1 LTEIDGD
8 QDGTADDGQ
17 GQEDIPAHV
26 GEAQK
31 DGGIHSDP
39 VGHVL
44 FLGMQ
49 NRMEPGEKA
58 LADGRRRVFL
68 IGMLELGSIDNVV
81 ARTEEGEK
89 EGKEEGDPN
98 GGPQGSP
105 DGGYLELSSPE
116 KKFVSGYG
124 HRYIGNHD
132 GGRRAI
138 QCRTMLNNEGEPTC
152 DLKGFW
158 MRPRNLSVGDG
169 SVGSRRVRR
178 PGPVRCS
185 QEAIIAA
192 I

>member
-1 LTEIDGD
+1 MGHGPLTLTEIDGD

-89 EGKEEGDPN
+89 EGRRKVIPMEVPKEAQMAVIWN
-98 GGPQGSP
+98 
-105 DGGYLELSSPE
+105 Y
-116 KKFVSGYG
+116 
-124 HRYIGNHD
+124 HR
-132 GGRRAI
+132 
-138 QCRTMLNNEGEPTC
+138 Q
-152 DLKGFW
+152 K
-158 MRPRNLSVGDG
+158 RNLLADTATGTLAIMMGDG
-169 SVGSRRVRR
+169 EQFNAGLCSIMRENL
-178 PGPVRCS
+178 PVT
-185 QEAIIAA
+185 
-192 I
+192 